1 MWLLSVEVSEMVQ
14 QNQTALTAILK
25 WAAERGSRYIVYNY
39 YNDKLLNYNKLYNP
53 ILKWWIRGVAIGGH
67 CSGAHLTT
75 MLLYRDGDWGAKEPN
90 LKLIRGLVL
99 ISGIFDIRPVVIT
112 YLNEGIK
119 LTRHVLFQLFIFIK
133 DLSKTCF

>member
-1 MWLLSVEVSEMVQ
+1 
-14 QNQTALTAILK
+14 
-25 WAAERGSRYIVYNY
+25 
-39 YNDKLLNYNKLYNP
+39 
-53 ILKWWIRGVAIGGH
+53 
-67 CSGAHLTT
+67 